1 MYKTM
6 TGVEVAREKKDLL
19 YHIINNIEAETLD
32 DICQRI
38 ASHVVNK
45 YGDSISIRLRQI
57 LQKVTQNEDR
67 IGKHAFVF
75 FALAQEPESRQLFMS
90 ETPRVP
96 PEKFKRFIDD
106 ELPILVDKL
115 TNGAFTSL
123 RAFVE
128 DTRWTYCTL

>member
-1 MYKTM
+1 MA
-6 TGVEVAREKKDLL
+6 GVEVAREKKDLL
-19 YHIINNIEAETLD
+19 YHIINNIEAETLN

-38 ASHVVNK
+38 TSHVVNK
-45 YGDSISIRLRQI
+45 YGDAMSIRLRQI